1 MTDAGAV
8 PARLT
13 DAGGVATR
21 LTDGGAAPA
30 RLTDAGAVPARLIDR
45 GTVLTLDAALDG
57 CSAGVVVDGRVVAEL
72 RHAGG
77 RGSAAVLPALA
88 RQALDQAGVSAVGL
102 DLIAVTVGPG
112 SFTGVRAALALALGI
127 GLAAGVRVA
136 GVTVGAALRAAAGAA
151 ADAAA
156 GAAAGAAAE
165 AEGASPDRPVWV
177 AIDSRRDRVF
187 LDIDG
192 VVSSVALAALPLP
205 PGPVSV
211 AGDAAAAL
219 VERLRARGG
228 DVRLA
233 GPGLAGPRLAPAP
246 GPLGIARGAVLAGCA
261 PVPLYVDPVEARPSA
276 ALRPAPV

>member
-1 MTDAGAV
+1 LTGAVATRLTDAGGV

-13 DAGGVATR
+13 DAGA
-21 LTDGGAAPA
+21 
-30 RLTDAGAVPARLIDR
+30 
-45 GTVLTLDAALDG
+45 VLTLDAALDG
-57 CSAGVVVDGRVVAEL
+57 CLAGVVVDGRVVAEF
-72 RHAGG
+72 RHEGG

-151 ADAAA
+151 A
-156 GAAAGAAAE
+156 GAAAE
-165 AEGASPDRPVWV
+165 AEEVSPDRPVWV

-187 LDIDG
+187 LVIDG
-192 VVSSVALAALPLP
+192 VVSSVALDALPLP

-219 VERLRARGG
+219 VERLRPRGG

-233 GPGLAGPRLAPAP
+233 GPGLAPAP